1 MRHENFR
8 RLIGV
13 AALAAVATLSACG
26 GSDGAEPV
34 AEAADRPVAAD
45 ETASKPEY
53 GLVTADQA
61 AALAADG
68 VTVIDVRTPD
78 EFAAGHIEG
87 AQLIDFYSATFAEQ
101 IAALDPDDEYL
112 IYCRS
117 GNRSG
122 QTIALMEQSGID
134 RVWDLAGGVVA
145 AEGSGLTLV
154 P

>member
-1 MRHENFR
+1 MRHENSR
-8 RLIGV
+8 WLIGV
-13 AALAAVATLSACG
+13 VALAAVATLSACG
-26 GSDGAEPV
+26 GDDAAPV
-34 AEAADRPVAAD
+34 AEAAEQPAAVAD
-45 ETASKPEY
+45 ETASKPDY

-68 VTVIDVRTPD
+68 VTVIDVRTPA
-78 EFAAGHIEG
+78 EFAEGHIEG